1 MDATVLAARDALWVA
16 VQLAGP
22 PLVALLAVGLVVSI
36 FQALTQVNEATLA
49 FVPKLVALATVLL
62 FTGSFMAEAL
72 RGQAS
77 RLFDLMVLAGTSP

>member
-22 PLVALLAVGLVVSI
+22 PLTALLVVGLVVSV

-49 FVPKLVALATVLL
+49 FLPKLVALAAVLL
-62 FTGSFMAEAL
+62 FAGPFMAEAL
-72 RGQAS
+72 RGQAA
-77 RLFDLMVLAGTSP
+77 RLFDLIVLAGTAP